1 MIQKIIKRPI
11 LATVISIIIVI
22 LGMLG
27 LMSLPITSYPD
38 IAPPMVRVSAN
49 YPGANAE
56 VVLKSVIAPLEEQIN
71 GVEGMTYMVST
82 GGNDGSATIQVY
94 FQLGYDADMAA
105 VNVQNRVSQAS
116 SKLPSEVTS
125 YGITTEK
132 MQNTMLLMLSIF
144 SDSPD
149 FDATFVENYARIN
162 IMPVLQRVNGV
173 GRVNVFGAGDYSIKV
188 WLDPDKMAALN
199 LVPSDIAAAIREQN
213 ILSVTKENSSNRP
226 NTRT

>member
-188 WLDPDKMAALN
+188 WLDPDKMAA
-199 LVPSDIAAAIREQN
+199 DRK
-213 ILSVTKENSSNRP
+213 SVV
-226 NTRT
+226 